1 MAQENADRARDRR
14 DEAARLLERIA
25 DGDEEALRE
34 IYRAYGR
41 LAYTLAYRILRRDDL
56 AEEAV
61 QEAFLRVW
69 RHAHRFDP
77 SKAAFSTWLG
87 RMTRNICIDV
97 LRRKDPISR
106 AGPLTDVERWLAV
119 SEPLEQPVLDRVI
132 IREAFLTLPEEQ
144 SRVLDMAYYQGLTH
158 REIAEALALPE
169 GTVKSRMRLGLQKLR
184 RHLNGPTS

>member
-1 MAQENADRARDRR
+1 M
-14 DEAARLLERIA
+14 
-25 DGDEEALRE
+25 
-34 IYRAYGR
+34 
-41 LAYTLAYRILRRDDL
+41 AYRILRRDDL

>member
-1 MAQENADRARDRR
+1 MAKRNSDGPRDRR
-14 DEAARLLERIA
+14 DEAARLLERVA
-25 DGDEEALRE
+25 GGDEEALRDL
-34 IYRAYGR
+34 YRAYGR

-77 SKAAFSTWLG
+77 GKAAFSTWLG
-87 RMTRNICIDV
+87 RVTRNICIDV

-119 SEPLEQPVLDRVI
+119 SEPLERPVLDRVI

-144 SRVLDMAYYQGLTH
+144 SRVLDLAYYQGRTH
-158 REIAEALALPE
+158 REIAEALGIPE

-184 RHLNGPTS
+184 RHLNGPAT